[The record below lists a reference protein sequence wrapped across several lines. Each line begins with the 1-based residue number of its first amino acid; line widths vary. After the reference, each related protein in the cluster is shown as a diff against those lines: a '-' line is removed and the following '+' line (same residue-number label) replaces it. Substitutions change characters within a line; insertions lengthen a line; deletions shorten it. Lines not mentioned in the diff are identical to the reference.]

1 MAAENAPGPVNGTYV
16 PFQNQNFV
24 ANDQPYLNNVTTSS
38 NNNSNNNANAYSN
51 ATQSD
56 HSKSAEKN
64 GNSGASD
71 IPKAEV
77 GWYFVERY
85 YTTLSR
91 SPEKLHVRGSNRE
104 QYLLLIRAMLINS
117 SALLQ

>member
-1 MAAENAPGPVNGTYV
+1 MAAENAPGPVNGTYAS
-16 PFQNQNFV
+16 FQNQSFV

-38 NNNSNNNANAYSN
+38 NSNNNSNGNAYSN
-51 ATQSD
+51 INPSD
-56 HSKSAEKN
+56 NSKSIEKN

-91 SPEKLHVRGSNRE
+91 SPEKLHVRD
-104 QYLLLIRAMLINS
+104 S
-117 SALLQ
+117 S

>member
-1 MAAENAPGPVNGTYV
+1 MAAENAPGPVNGTYA
-16 PFQNQNFV
+16 PFQNQNFM

-38 NNNSNNNANAYSN
+38 TNNSNSNANAYSN
-51 ATQSD
+51 ISQSD
-56 HSKSAEKN
+56 QSKSSEKN

-91 SPEKLHVRGSNRE
+91 SPEKLHVRGSS
-104 QYLLLIRAMLINS
+104 QKHYILLIRAMLINS
-117 SALLQ
+117 SAIL